1 MTGGDAMEPKYM
13 SAEDLYREEV
23 LEAREVPPHR
33 RIALGLELYEF
44 ARKITIA
51 GIRNQ
56 FPDADEAAI
65 LQKLRERIAIAKTL
79 ESRS

>member
-1 MTGGDAMEPKYM
+1 MEPKVL
-13 SAEDLYREEV
+13 SPDDLYREEV

-33 RIALGLELYEF
+33 RIAIGLELYEF
-44 ARKITIA
+44 ARKITLA

-56 FPDADEAAI
+56 FPDADEATV